1 MSHNSESLNCG
12 VKRSIKDCI
21 VILAAILLVFIKQ
34 DNSTLFFFVKLAQ
47 VTLTISRGA
56 NSYSQM

>member
-12 VKRSIKDCI
+12 VKLSIKDCI

-34 DNSTLFFFVKLAQ
+34 DNSTLFFFCK
-47 VTLTISRGA
+47 ISSG
-56 NSYSQM
+56 SPHH

>member
-12 VKRSIKDCI
+12 VKLSIKDCI
-21 VILAAILLVFIKQ
+21 VILAAILLVKQ

-47 VTLTISRGA
+47 VALTISRGA